1 MLLLRTACLD
11 KKKECWFIVNGVPI
25 RYSIQEFALI
35 SGLFCHSYPKN
46 YEAIGSDRF
55 SGKHFGTTGTVTYA
69 RVKEKL
75 LSMKRSNPDRLKMA
89 VLYLLCSVIVE
100 KRKTGPQAEPVED
113 LFLTAVEDL
122 EWCKTF
128 PWGRFAFEHN
138 MKDIFHLLDHFDGG
152 LGAQWVF
159 PSFVMPL
166 EILAFE
172 AIPNLMNQ
180 FREHVVS
187 ADPECPRMCKMKFK
201 PSSMKDFPMSEL
213 YDSLGTTKEIESI
226 MLPNPSENELLRRI
240 MDNED
245 GSDDFDDVIV
255 NGWTRR
261 IFKVH
266 KQVCFEELHNIDVG
280 NRVMEESQENA
291 VVAGVRV
298 SGRKVAPEKVSKKGL
313 VEKLQKQLEDGFRR
327 INKKFDGFDKRLKCV
342 ELDVKSLKEGRGK
355 ANELD
360 KRGEE
365 KDYELEEDE
374 IEESGG
380 EDKENASELE
390 EDENG
395 EDGEK
400 DKEFEENDN
409 GEDGDKEL
417 EGKEL
422 EENENGDNGEK
433 EKEGDL
439 EGNDLDGD
447 NEKEGDLERNNLD
460 GDKEKEKEKSS
471 EKRQQMKKTYE
482 RKRTRKTS
490 AKEQEEEVQVGKKAK
505 VTKKKDLLCGC
516 LGIFKY
522 VG

>member
-1 MLLLRTACLD
+1 MLVCCQRCTNPLFYPRICTQFC
-11 KKKECWFIVNGVPI
+11 
-25 RYSIQEFALI
+25 
-35 SGLFCHSYPKN
+35 LFCHSYPKN

-55 SGKHFGTTGTVTYA
+55 SGKHFGATGTVTYA

-89 VLYLLCSVIVE
+89 VIYLLCSVIVG
-100 KRKTGPQAEPVED
+100 KRKTRPLADPVED
-113 LFLTAVEDL
+113 LFLRAVEDL

-201 PSSMKDFPMSEL
+201 PSSMKGFPMSEL

-280 NRVMEESQENA
+280 NRVMEEKSRECSC
-291 VVAGVRV
+291 GW
-298 SGRKVAPEKVSKKGL
+298 
-313 VEKLQKQLEDGFRR
+313 
-327 INKKFDGFDKRLKCV
+327 
-342 ELDVKSLKEGRGK
+342 DVKSLKEASGK

-365 KDYELEEDE
+365 KYSELEEDE

-409 GEDGDKEL
+409 GEDGEKDKEL
-417 EGKEL
+417 EENENDEDGEKDKEL

-447 NEKEGDLERNNLD
+447 NEKEGDLERNDLD
-460 GDKEKEKEKSS
+460 GDKEKEKEESS
-471 EKRQQMKKTYE
+471 EKRQQVKKKYE

-490 AKEQEEEVQVGKKAK
+490 AEEQEEEVQVGKKAK
-505 VTKKKDLLCGC
+505 VTKKK
-516 LGIFKY
+516 
-522 VG
+522 VGVMVRSPIMTRNKKK